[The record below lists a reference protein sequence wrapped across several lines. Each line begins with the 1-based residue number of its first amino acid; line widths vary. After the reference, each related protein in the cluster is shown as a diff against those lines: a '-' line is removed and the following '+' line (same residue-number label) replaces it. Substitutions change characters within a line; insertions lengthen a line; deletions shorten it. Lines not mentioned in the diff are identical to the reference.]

1 MTTGAGDAA
10 VATAQHDN
18 QPGIWPAVMAG
29 LLTAFVGYASSF
41 TVVLQGLKSVGAT
54 PGQATSGLIAVG
66 TAMGLCAVVLALRN
80 RMPISIAWSTPGA
93 ALLISTG
100 AVAGGFEA
108 ACGAF
113 IVSSIL
119 IIIAGLWKPFGNLIA
134 SIPAVLANAMLAG
147 VLFSICVAPFHA
159 IAEMPKLALPVVLA
173 WALVARWKRLYAMPV
188 AVAVTVIALVINGI
202 PDIAGAAPGQSLWW
216 PHLEL
221 VTPSFNLN
229 AIISIALPLFIVTMA
244 SQNIPGLAV
253 LRAFD
258 YHPAPGPLF
267 VATGIASLLS
277 VPFGGYAVNLA
288 AITAALCAAPD
299 AHPDP
304 KKRYIAAVVAG
315 LVYVA
320 FGIFA
325 GAAASFIS
333 VSPPLLIE
341 AVAGLALFGAFGASL
356 SGALQ
361 NAADREA
368 AVITFVATASG
379 MSIGGIGSAFWG
391 LVAGGFVMTLHR
403 WRKKA

>member
-1 MTTGAGDAA
+1 M
-10 VATAQHDN
+10 V
-18 QPGIWPAVMAG
+18 
-29 LLTAFVGYASSF
+29 
-41 TVVLQGLKSVGAT
+41 
-54 PGQATSGLIAVG
+54 
-66 TAMGLCAVVLALRN
+66 LCAIVLAWHK

-93 ALLISTG
+93 ALLASTG
-100 AVAGGFEA
+100 AIAGGFEA

-119 IIIAGLWKPFGNLIA
+119 IIIAGLWKPFGRLVS
-134 SIPAVLANAMLAG
+134 SIPSVLANAMLAG
-147 VLFSICVAPFHA
+147 VLFTLCVAPFHA
-159 IAEMPKLALPVVLA
+159 IAEMPKLALPVVIA
-173 WALVARWKRLYAMPV
+173 WALVARWKRLYAVPV
-188 AVAVTVIALVINGI
+188 AVVVAVVALVLNGI
-202 PDIAGAAPGQSLWW
+202 PDVASGGSLW

-221 VTPSFNLN
+221 VTPSFTWN
-229 AIISIALPLFIVTMA
+229 AIVSIALPLFLVTMA

-258 YHPAPGPLF
+258 YHPEPGPLF
-267 VATGIASLLS
+267 TATGIASLLS

-288 AITAALCAAPD
+288 AITAALCAAPE

-315 LVYVA
+315 AVYVA

-341 AVAGLALFGAFGASL
+341 AVAGLALFGAFGAAL

-403 WRKKA
+403 WRKPA

>member
-10 VATAQHDN
+10 IAMQQEN
-18 QPGIWPAVMAG
+18 QPGIWPAVAAG

-66 TAMGLCAVVLALRN
+66 TAMGLCAVILALRN

-119 IIIAGLWKPFGNLIA
+119 IIIAGLWKPFGALIA
-134 SIPAVLANAMLAG
+134 SIPSVLANAMLAG
-147 VLFSICVAPFHA
+147 VLFTICVAPFQA
-159 IAEMPKLALPVVLA
+159 IAEMPKLALPVVIA

-188 AVAVTVIALVINGI
+188 AVAVTVIALVLAGM
-202 PDIAGAAPGQSLWW
+202 PGSGTGAAVPTSYWW

-221 VTPSFNLN
+221 VRPVFNWD

-253 LRAFD
+253 LRAYD
-258 YHPAPGPLF
+258 YHPVPGPLF
-267 VATGIASLLS
+267 TATGIASLLS

-304 KKRYIAAVVAG
+304 KRRYVAAVVAG

-333 VSPPLLIE
+333 ISPPVLIE

-356 SGALQ
+356 SGAL
-361 NAADREA
+361 ASTTDREA
-368 AVITFVATASG
+368 AVITFIATASG

-391 LVAGGFVMTLHR
+391 LVAGGFVMALHR
-403 WRKKA
+403 WRKKT

>member
-1 MTTGAGDAA
+1 MAAGETGAA
-10 VATAQHDN
+10 VVAEKAEHPQN
-18 QPGIWPAVMAG
+18 IWPAVMAG
-29 LLTAFVGYASSF
+29 ILTAFVGYASSF

-66 TAMGLCAVVLALRN
+66 TAMGLAAIYLALRY

-93 ALLISTG
+93 ALLASTG

-113 IVSSIL
+113 IASGVL
-119 IIIAGLWKPFGNLIA
+119 IVIAGLWKPFGKLVS

-147 VLFSICVAPFHA
+147 VLFGLCVAPFHA
-159 IAEMPKLALPVVLA
+159 IAQMPSLALPVVLA
-173 WALVARWKRLYAMPV
+173 WAVMARIKRLYAVPV
-188 AVAVTVIALVINGI
+188 AVLVAVIALTLHGVPSIGT
-202 PDIAGAAPGQSLWW
+202 GGSLW
-216 PHLEL
+216 PQMEL
-221 VTPSFNLN
+221 VTPHFSWN
-229 AIISIALPLFIVTMA
+229 AIVSIGLPLFLVTMA

-258 YHPAPGPLF
+258 YNPPASPLF
-267 VATGIASLLS
+267 VSTGIASLLS

-304 KKRYIAAVVAG
+304 RKRYIAAVVAG
-315 LVYVA
+315 AVYVA
-320 FGIFA
+320 FGVFA
-325 GAAASFIS
+325 GMAASFIS
-333 VSPPLLIE
+333 VSPPILIQ
-341 AVAGLALFGAFGASL
+341 AVAGLALLGAFGSAL

-361 NAADREA
+361 NPSDREA

-391 LVAGGFVMTLHR
+391 LVAGGLVMALHR
-403 WRKKA
+403 KRQKA

>member
-1 MTTGAGDAA
+1 MTT
-10 VATAQHDN
+10 ATPQ

-29 LLTAFVGYASSF
+29 MLTAFVGYASSF
-41 TVVLQGLKSVGAT
+41 TVVLQGLKAVGAT

-66 TAMGLCAVVLALRN
+66 TAMGLCAIVLAWHK

-93 ALLISTG
+93 ALLASTG
-100 AVAGGFEA
+100 AIAGGFEA

-119 IIIAGLWKPFGNLIA
+119 IIIAGLWKPFGRLVS
-134 SIPAVLANAMLAG
+134 SIPSVLANAMLAG
-147 VLFSICVAPFHA
+147 VLFTLCVAPFHA
-159 IAEMPKLALPVVLA
+159 IAEMPKLALPVVIA
-173 WALVARWKRLYAMPV
+173 WALVARWKRLYAVPV
-188 AVAVTVIALVINGI
+188 AVVVAVVALVLNGI
-202 PDIAGAAPGQSLWW
+202 PDVASGGSLW

-221 VTPSFNLN
+221 VTPSFTWN
-229 AIISIALPLFIVTMA
+229 AIVSIALPLFLVTMA

-258 YHPAPGPLF
+258 YHPEPGPLF
-267 VATGIASLLS
+267 TATGIASLLS

-288 AITAALCAAPD
+288 AITAALCAAPE

-315 LVYVA
+315 AVYVA

-341 AVAGLALFGAFGASL
+341 AVAGLALFGAFGAAL

-403 WRKKA
+403 WRKPA

>member
-1 MTTGAGDAA
+1 
-10 VATAQHDN
+10 VQQEH

-66 TAMGLCAVVLALRN
+66 TAMGLCAVVLAWRN

-113 IVSSIL
+113 IISSLL
-119 IIIAGLWKPFGNLIA
+119 IIVAGLWKPFGRLIA

-188 AVAVTVIALVINGI
+188 AVAVTVIALVINGV
-202 PDIAGAAPGQSLWW
+202 PDMSAGGVPGSSLWL

-221 VTPSFNLN
+221 VTPIFTWS
-229 AIISIALPLFIVTMA
+229 AIVSIAIPLFIVTMA

-258 YHPAPGPLF
+258 YHPEPSPLF

-315 LVYVA
+315 VVYVA

-325 GAAASFIS
+325 GAAARFIS

-361 NAADREA
+361 NATDREA

-391 LVAGGFVMTLHR
+391 LIAGGFVMALHR

>member
-1 MTTGAGDAA
+1 MTTE
-10 VATAQHDN
+10 THE

-29 LLTAFVGYASSF
+29 MLTAFVGYASSF

-66 TAMGLCAVVLALRN
+66 TAMGLCAIVLAWHK

-93 ALLISTG
+93 ALLASTG
-100 AVAGGFEA
+100 AIAGGFEA

-119 IIIAGLWKPFGNLIA
+119 IIIAGLWKPFGKLVS
-134 SIPAVLANAMLAG
+134 SIPSVLANAMLAG
-147 VLFSICVAPFHA
+147 VLFTLCVAPFHA
-159 IAEMPKLALPVVLA
+159 IAEMPKLALPVVIA
-173 WALVARWKRLYAMPV
+173 WALMARWKRLYAVPV
-188 AVAVTVIALVINGI
+188 AVVVAVVALIINGI
-202 PDIAGAAPGQSLWW
+202 PDVAGGGALW

-221 VTPSFNLN
+221 VTPSFTWN
-229 AIISIALPLFIVTMA
+229 AIVSIALPLFLVTMA

-258 YHPAPGPLF
+258 YHPEPGPLF
-267 VATGIASLLS
+267 TATGIASLLS

-288 AITAALCAAPD
+288 AITAALCAAPE

-315 LVYVA
+315 AVYVA

-341 AVAGLALFGAFGASL
+341 AVAGLALFGAFGAAL

-391 LVAGGFVMTLHR
+391 LVAGGFVMALHR

>member
-1 MTTGAGDAA
+1 
-10 VATAQHDN
+10 
-18 QPGIWPAVMAG
+18 
-29 LLTAFVGYASSF
+29 
-41 TVVLQGLKSVGAT
+41 
-54 PGQATSGLIAVG
+54 
-66 TAMGLCAVVLALRN
+66 VVLALRN

-119 IIIAGLWKPFGNLIA
+119 IVIAGLWKPFGNLIA
-134 SIPAVLANAMLAG
+134 SIPSVLANAMLAG

-221 VTPSFNLN
+221 VTPVFNLN

-391 LVAGGFVMTLHR
+391 LVAGGFVMALHR

>member
-1 MTTGAGDAA
+1 MSAGGGTAAASTETTAP
-10 VATAQHDN
+10 V
-18 QPGIWPAVMAG
+18 GIWPAVMAG

-41 TVVLQGLKSVGAT
+41 TVVLQGLKGVGAT

-66 TAMGLCAVVLALRN
+66 TAMGLCAVVLAWRK

-93 ALLISTG
+93 ALLASTG
-100 AVAGGFEA
+100 VVEGGFEA

-119 IIIAGLWKPFGNLIA
+119 IIVAGLWKPFGKMVA

-147 VLFSICVAPFHA
+147 VLFTLCVAPFHA
-159 IAEMPKLALPVVLA
+159 IAQMPNLALPVVLA
-173 WALVARWKRLYAMPV
+173 WALVARWKRLYAVPAAVVV
-188 AVAVTVIALVINGI
+188 AVVALVINGI
-202 PDIAGAAPGQSLWW
+202 PDVATGGSLW
-216 PHLEL
+216 PHMEL
-221 VTPSFNLN
+221 VKPSFTWN
-229 AIISIALPLFIVTMA
+229 ATVSIALPLFIVTMA

-258 YHPAPGPLF
+258 YHPEPGPLF
-267 VATGIASLLS
+267 TATGIASLLS

-288 AITAALCAAPD
+288 AITAALCAAPE

-304 KKRYIAAVVAG
+304 RKRYVAAVVAG

-325 GAAASFIS
+325 GFAASFIS

-341 AVAGLALFGAFGASL
+341 AVAGLALFGAFGSAL

-361 NAADREA
+361 NPTDREA
-368 AVITFVATASG
+368 AVITFIATASG
-379 MSIGGIGSAFWG
+379 MSIGGIGAAFWG
-391 LVAGGFVMTLHR
+391 LVAGGFVMALHR
-403 WRKKA
+403 WGKKKA

>member
-1 MTTGAGDAA
+1 MTVGEGT
-10 VATAQHDN
+10 ATASN
-18 QPGIWPAVMAG
+18 GTTAPIGIWPAVMAG

-41 TVVLQGLKSVGAT
+41 TVVLQGLKGVGAT

-66 TAMGLCAVVLALRN
+66 TAMGLCAVVLALRK

-93 ALLISTG
+93 ALLASTG

-113 IVSSIL
+113 IVSSLL
-119 IIIAGLWKPFGNLIA
+119 IIIAGLWKPFGRMVA

-147 VLFSICVAPFHA
+147 ILFTLCVAPFHA
-159 IAEMPKLALPVVLA
+159 IAQMPNLALPVVLA
-173 WALVARWKRLYAMPV
+173 WALVARWKRLFAVPAAVVV
-188 AVAVTVIALVINGI
+188 AVIALVINGI
-202 PDIAGAAPGQSLWW
+202 PDVSAGGSLW

-221 VTPSFNLN
+221 VKPAFTWN
-229 AIISIALPLFIVTMA
+229 AIISIGLPLFVVTMA

-258 YHPAPGPLF
+258 YHPEPGPLF
-267 VATGIASLLS
+267 TATGIASLLS

-288 AITAALCAAPD
+288 AITAALCAAPE

-304 KKRYIAAVVAG
+304 RKRYIAAVVAG

-325 GAAASFIS
+325 GFAASFIS

-341 AVAGLALFGAFGASL
+341 AVAGLALFGAFGSAL

-361 NAADREA
+361 NPADREA
-368 AVITFVATASG
+368 AVITFIATASG
-379 MSIGGIGSAFWG
+379 MSIGGIGAAFWG
-391 LVAGGFVMTLHR
+391 LVAGGFVMALHR
-403 WRKKA
+403 WGKKKV

>member
-1 MTTGAGDAA
+1 MTSE
-10 VATAQHDN
+10 VHE

-66 TAMGLCAVVLALRN
+66 TAMGLCAVILAWRR

-93 ALLISTG
+93 ALLASTG
-100 AVAGGFEA
+100 MVAGGFGA

-113 IVSSIL
+113 IVSSVL
-119 IIIAGLWKPFGNLIA
+119 IIIAGLWKPFGRLVS
-134 SIPAVLANAMLAG
+134 SIPSVLANAMLAG
-147 VLFSICVAPFHA
+147 VLFTLCVAPFHA
-159 IAEMPKLALPVVLA
+159 IAEMPQLALPVVLA
-173 WALVARWKRLYAMPV
+173 WALVARWKRLYAVPV
-188 AVAVTVIALVINGI
+188 AVVVAVIALIFNGI
-202 PDIAGAAPGQSLWW
+202 PDVSTGGSLW
-216 PHLEL
+216 PHVEL
-221 VTPSFNLN
+221 VRPTFTWN
-229 AIISIALPLFIVTMA
+229 AIVSIGLPLFLVTMA

-258 YHPAPGPLF
+258 YHPEPGPLF
-267 VATGIASLLS
+267 TATGIASLLS

-288 AITAALCAAPD
+288 AITAALCAAPE

-315 LVYVA
+315 AVYVA

-325 GAAASFIS
+325 GFAASFIS

-341 AVAGLALFGAFGASL
+341 AVAGLALFGAFGSSL

-361 NAADREA
+361 NPTDREA

-391 LVAGGFVMTLHR
+391 LMAGGFMMALHR

>member
-1 MTTGAGDAA
+1 MTAGEGT
-10 VATAQHDN
+10 ATAGSGTTA
-18 QPGIWPAVMAG
+18 PVGIWPAVMAG

-41 TVVLQGLKSVGAT
+41 TVVLQGLKGVGAT

-66 TAMGLCAVVLALRN
+66 TAMGLCAVVLAWRR

-93 ALLISTG
+93 ALLASTG
-100 AVAGGFEA
+100 LVEGGFAA

-113 IVSSIL
+113 IVSSVL
-119 IIIAGLWKPFGNLIA
+119 IIIAGLWKPFGKMVA

-147 VLFSICVAPFHA
+147 VLFTLCVAPFHA
-159 IAEMPKLALPVVLA
+159 IAQMPNLALPVVLA
-173 WALVARWKRLYAMPV
+173 WALVARWKRLYAVPAAVVV
-188 AVAVTVIALVINGI
+188 AVIALVVNGI
-202 PDIAGAAPGQSLWW
+202 PDVATGGSLW

-221 VTPSFNLN
+221 VKPSFTWN
-229 AIISIALPLFIVTMA
+229 AIVSIALPLFIVTMA

-258 YHPAPGPLF
+258 YHPEPGPLF
-267 VATGIASLLS
+267 TATGVASLLS

-288 AITAALCAAPD
+288 AITAALCAAPE

-304 KKRYIAAVVAG
+304 RKRYIAAVVAG

-325 GAAASFIS
+325 GFAASFIN

-341 AVAGLALFGAFGASL
+341 AVAGLALFGAFGSAL

-361 NAADREA
+361 NPTDREA
-368 AVITFVATASG
+368 AVITFIATASG

-391 LVAGGFVMTLHR
+391 LVAGGFVMALGR
-403 WRKKA
+403 WGRKAA